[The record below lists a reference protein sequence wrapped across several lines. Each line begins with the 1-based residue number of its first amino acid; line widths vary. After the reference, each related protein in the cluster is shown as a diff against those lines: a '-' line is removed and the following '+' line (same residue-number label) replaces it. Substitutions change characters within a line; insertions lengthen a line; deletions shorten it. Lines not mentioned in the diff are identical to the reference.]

1 MISGSLEVFSLTI
14 AFFSSSPKY
23 WALFGALCGLL
34 GHVSSAFTMLTM
46 LFGQKT
52 FMVPLY
58 MLFISLHAVTA
69 TRLIMD
75 PGSFYRLMYEY
86 IILHTYAWVR
96 VSYAMLRM
104 LKAFEGYEYS
114 VAILIAGFISL
125 PAVLGT
131 ASNLL
136 FLGIPVIFA
145 FFAEPLLKTYGLVTW
160 DDSRMEAM
168 RDRISADRRKE
179 LAAARA
185 VALKTGF
192 GTQKGESADTDEARA
207 LSVFKYYD
215 KDSNGDLEISELGP
229 LIADLGLDQAAV
241 LANLDAWDIDH
252 SGTVSF
258 AEFYRHIWH
267 YNSKD
272 ELAIKRGE
280 AAISKGTAILTKAE
294 RAKIV
299 FDAIDVD
306 GSGKLELQELKS
318 LLTVW
323 GVPPRDAELSIQ
335 QHDVDGDGKIDLQ
348 EFTAKFGDVYEY
360 GICVLLDGRV
370 K

>member
-1 MISGSLEVFSLTI
+1 MFTLTV
-14 AFFSSSPKY
+14 AFFSSTPEY
-23 WALFGALCGLL
+23 WALFGATCGLL
-34 GHVSSAFTMLTM
+34 GHVSSAATMLTM
-46 LFGQKT
+46 LFGQKM

-58 MLFISLHAVTA
+58 TLFISLHAITA

-75 PGSFYRLMYEY
+75 PGSFFRLIYEY
-86 IILHTYAWVR
+86 VILHTYAWVR
-96 VSYAMLRM
+96 VSYSMLRT

-131 ASNLL
+131 GSNLL
-136 FLGIPVIFA
+136 FLAIPVSFS
-145 FFAEPLLKTYGLVTW
+145 FFLEPLLKTYGLISW

-185 VALKTGF
+185 MAMKSGF
-192 GTQKGESADTDEARA
+192 GAQDGESADTDEARA

-215 KDSNGDLEISELGP
+215 KDSNGDLEIAELGP
-229 LIADLGLDQAAV
+229 LIADLGLNQADV
-241 LANLDAWDIDH
+241 IKNLDTWDIDR
-252 SGTVSF
+252 SGTISF

-267 YNSKD
+267 YNSKE
-272 ELAIKRGE
+272 ELAHQRGQS
-280 AAISKGTAILTKAE
+280 AISKGNATLSKE
-294 RAKIV
+294 DRAKII

-306 GSGKLELQELKS
+306 GSGKLEVEELTS
-318 LLTVW
+318 LLRVW

-348 EFTAKFGDVYEY
+348 EFTTKFGDVYDY
-360 GICVLLDGRV
+360 GIDVLLSGRV

>member
-1 MISGSLEVFSLTI
+1 MFTLTI
-14 AFFSSSPKY
+14 AFFSSSPQY
-23 WALFGALCGLL
+23 WALFGALSGLL
-34 GHVSSAFTMLTM
+34 GHVSSAYTMLTM

-52 FMVPLY
+52 FMIPIY
-58 MLFISLHAVTA
+58 TMFISLHAVTA

-75 PGSFYRLMYEY
+75 PGSFYRLTYEY
-86 IILHTYAWVR
+86 IVLHAYAWVR
-96 VSYAMLRM
+96 VSYAIMRV
-104 LKAFEGYEYS
+104 LKSFESYEYS
-114 VAILIAGFISL
+114 VAILIASFISL

-131 ASNLL
+131 ASNLFL
-136 FLGIPVIFA
+136 LGIPVIFS
-145 FFAEPLLKTYGLVTW
+145 FFVEPLLKTYGLVTW
-160 DDSRMEAM
+160 NDSHMEAM

-207 LSVFKYYD
+207 LAVFKYYD

-229 LIADLGLDQAAV
+229 LIADLGLDQTDV

-252 SGTVSF
+252 SGTISF

-294 RAKIV
+294 RAKII
-299 FDAIDVD
+299 FDAIDAD
-306 GSGKLELQELKS
+306 GSGMLELQELKS

-323 GVPPRDAELSIQ
+323 GVPPRDAELSLQ

-348 EFTAKFGDVYEY
+348 EFTTTYGDVYEY
-360 GICVLLDGRV
+360 GINVLLNGRV